1 MRKYYLDN
9 LRTLMILLLF
19 PVHTFMIW
27 NDYGTKF
34 YVWGGESKLLS
45 SLITLVNPWFMSILF
60 VIAGMCANY
69 SLRKRSIKGFV
80 KERFSKLMLPFIS
93 GMILLIPFQTLYARK
108 FFFGYNGS
116 LFDNFKYF
124 FTNFTDLS
132 GYDGC
137 FTPGHLWFILF
148 LFVISILSLVV
159 IKLLPYEKIR
169 NKTEKMNIAIII
181 LLFVPVW
188 LFYYIGNFGGF
199 SLGKDF
205 ILYLLGYYVFSN
217 DLIIQKIIKW
227 KKLILM
233 LFCILQLGLSIAY
246 YQFSYYGDLGV
257 NIVGW
262 LGVLSFLIIG
272 NEYFNKKTKITDYL
286 SKASFPVYILHQTI
300 LVISGYYVLLSIDN
314 IVMQVLIIMAGS
326 FLLTFLCYEIIRR
339 IPYLRKLFG
348 MKK

>member
-199 SLGKDF
+199 SLGKDLM
-205 ILYLLGYYVFSN
+205 LYLLGYYVLSN
-217 DLIIQKIIKW
+217 ELIMQKIIKW
-227 KKLILM
+227 KRPIVVS
-233 LFCILQLGLSIAY
+233 FCILQAGLSIAY

-348 MKK
+348 MK

>member
-45 SLITLVNPWFMSILF
+45 ALITLVNPWFMSILF

-124 FTNFTDLS
+124 FTNSTDLS

-169 NKTEKMNIAIII
+169 SKTEKMNTAIII

-205 ILYLLGYYVFSN
+205 MLYLLGYYVLSN
-217 DLIIQKIIKW
+217 DLIIQKIVKW
-227 KKLILM
+227 KRPIVM
-233 LFCILQLGLSIAY
+233 SFCILQAGLSIAY

-272 NEYFNKKTKITDYL
+272 NEYFNKTTKITDYL
-286 SKASFPVYILHQTI
+286 SKASFPVYIFHQTI
-300 LVISGYYVLLSIDN
+300 LVILGYFLLLSVDDM
-314 IVMQVLIIMAGS
+314 VMQVLIIMAGS

-348 MKK
+348 MK

>member
-27 NDYGTKF
+27 NNYGTKF
-34 YVWGGESKLLS
+34 YVWGGESRLLS
-45 SLITLVNPWFMSILF
+45 ALITIVNPWFMPILF

-69 SLRKRSIKGFV
+69 SLRKRSVKEFV
-80 KERFSKLMLPFIS
+80 KERFSKLLLPFIS
-93 GMILLIPFQTLYARK
+93 GMILLVPFQTLYARK
-108 FFFGYNGS
+108 FFFNYDGG
-116 LFDNFKYF
+116 LIDNFKYF
-124 FTNFTDLS
+124 FTHFTDLS

-148 LFVISILSLVV
+148 LFVISILSLTVM
-159 IKLLPYEKIR
+159 KLLPYEKIKG
-169 NKTEKMNIAIII
+169 KTEKMNIAIII

-217 DLIIQKIIKW
+217 DYIIQKIIQW
-227 KKLILM
+227 KKFILM
-233 LFCILQLGLSIAY
+233 SFCVLQLGLSIAY
-246 YQFSYYGDLGV
+246 YRFSYYGDLGV

-272 NEYFNKKTKITDYL
+272 KEYFNKQTNITDYL

-326 FLLTFLCYEIIRR
+326 FLLTFICYEVIRH

-348 MKK
+348 MKR

>member
-9 LRTLMILLLF
+9 LRTLMILFLF

-45 SLITLVNPWFMSILF
+45 ALITLVNPWFMSILF

-80 KERFSKLMLPFIS
+80 KERFSKLMIPFIS

-116 LFDNFKYF
+116 WFDNFKYF

-148 LFVISILSLVV
+148 LFVISILSLAV

-169 NKTEKMNIAIII
+169 SKTEKMNIAIII

-205 ILYLLGYYVFSN
+205 MLYLLGYYVLSN
-217 DLIIQKIIKW
+217 DWIIQKIIKW
-227 KKLILM
+227 KRPIVTS
-233 LFCILQLGLSIAY
+233 FCILQAGLSIAY

-286 SKASFPVYILHQTI
+286 SKASFPVYIFHQTI
-300 LVISGYYVLLSIDN
+300 LVILGYFLLLSVDDM
-314 IVMQVLIIMAGS
+314 VMQVLIIMAGS

-348 MKK
+348 MK

>member
-69 SLRKRSIKGFV
+69 SLRKRSIREFV

-108 FFFGYNGS
+108 FFFGYKGS
-116 LFDNFKYF
+116 LFDNFKCF
-124 FTNFTDLS
+124 FTNFTDMS

-159 IKLLPYEKIR
+159 IKLLPYEKMR

-205 ILYLLGYYVFSN
+205 MLYLLGYYVLSN
-217 DLIIQKIIKW
+217 DLIMQKIIKW
-227 KKLILM
+227 KRPLVVS
-233 LFCILQLGLSIAY
+233 FCILQAGLSIAY

-272 NEYFNKKTKITDYL
+272 NEWFNRKTKITDYL
-286 SKASFPVYILHQTI
+286 SKASFPIYIFHQTI
-300 LVISGYYVLLSIDN
+300 LVILGYYLLLAVDN
-314 IVMQVLIIMAGS
+314 MVMQVLIIMAGS

-348 MKK
+348 MK

>member
-45 SLITLVNPWFMSILF
+45 ALITLVNPWFMSILF

-148 LFVISILSLVV
+148 LFFISILSLVV

-169 NKTEKMNIAIII
+169 SKTEKMNIAIII

-205 ILYLLGYYVFSN
+205 MLYLLGYYVLSN
-217 DLIIQKIIKW
+217 DLIIQKIVKW
-227 KKLILM
+227 KRPIVM
-233 LFCILQLGLSIAY
+233 SFCILQAGLSIAY

-272 NEYFNKKTKITDYL
+272 NEYFNKTTKITDYL
-286 SKASFPVYILHQTI
+286 SKASFPVYIFHQTI
-300 LVISGYYVLLSIDN
+300 LVILGYFLLLSVDDM
-314 IVMQVLIIMAGS
+314 VMQVLIIMAGS

-348 MKK
+348 MK

>member
-27 NDYGTKF
+27 NNYGTKF
-34 YVWGGESKLLS
+34 YVWGGESRLLS
-45 SLITLVNPWFMSILF
+45 ALITIVNPWFMPILF

-69 SLRKRSIKGFV
+69 SLRKRSIKEFV
-80 KERFSKLMLPFIS
+80 KERFSKLLLPFIS

-199 SLGKDF
+199 SLGKDLM
-205 ILYLLGYYVFSN
+205 LYLLGYYVLSN
-217 DLIIQKIIKW
+217 ELIMQKIIKW
-227 KKLILM
+227 KRPIVVS
-233 LFCILQLGLSIAY
+233 FCILQAGLSIAY

-326 FLLTFLCYEIIRR
+326 FLLTFLCYEIIRH

-348 MKK
+348 MK

>member
-19 PVHTFMIW
+19 PVHTLMIW
-27 NDYGTKF
+27 NDYGIKF
-34 YVWGGESKLLS
+34 YVWDGDNRLLS
-45 SLITLVNPWFMSILF
+45 SIITLVNTWFMPVLF

-69 SLRKRSIKGFV
+69 SLRKRSIKEFV
-80 KERFSKLMLPFIS
+80 KERFRKLLIPFIS
-93 GMILLIPFQTLYARK
+93 GMILLIPFQTFYARK

-116 LFDNFKYF
+116 LLDNFKYF
-124 FTNFTDLS
+124 FTHFTDLS
-132 GYDGC
+132 GYDGR

-159 IKLLPYEKIR
+159 MKLLPYEKIR
-169 NKTEKMNIAIII
+169 RKTDKMNIAIII
-181 LLFVPVW
+181 LLFVTVW

-205 ILYLLGYYVFSN
+205 ILYLLGYYVFSD
-217 DLIIQKIIKW
+217 DLIIQKVIKW

-233 LFCILQLGLSIAY
+233 SFCILQLGLSIAY

-272 NEYFNKKTKITDYL
+272 KEHFNKKINITDYL
-286 SKASFPVYILHQTI
+286 SKASFPVYVLHQTI
-300 LVISGYYVLLSIDN
+300 LVILGYYVLLSIDN
-314 IVMQVLIIMAGS
+314 IVMQVLIIMTGS

-348 MKK
+348 MK

>member
-45 SLITLVNPWFMSILF
+45 ALITLVNPWFMSILF

-169 NKTEKMNIAIII
+169 SKTEKMNTAIII

-205 ILYLLGYYVFSN
+205 MLYLLGYYVLSN
-217 DLIIQKIIKW
+217 DLIIQKIVKW
-227 KKLILM
+227 KRPIVM
-233 LFCILQLGLSIAY
+233 SFCILQAGLSIAY

-272 NEYFNKKTKITDYL
+272 NEYFNKTTKITDYL
-286 SKASFPVYILHQTI
+286 SKASFPVYIFHQTI
-300 LVISGYYVLLSIDN
+300 LVILGYFLLLSVDDM
-314 IVMQVLIIMAGS
+314 VMQVLIIMAGS

-348 MKK
+348 MK

>member
-348 MKK
+348 MK

>member
-27 NDYGTKF
+27 NNYGTKF
-34 YVWGGESKLLS
+34 YVWGGESRLLS
-45 SLITLVNPWFMSILF
+45 ALITVVNPWFMPILF

-80 KERFSKLMLPFIS
+80 KERFSKLLFPFIS
-93 GMILLIPFQTLYARK
+93 GMILLVPFQTLYARK

-124 FTNFTDLS
+124 FTHFTDLS

-148 LFVISILSLVV
+148 LFVISILSLAVM
-159 IKLLPYEKIR
+159 KLLPYEKIR
-169 NKTEKMNIAIII
+169 CKTEKMNIAIII

-217 DLIIQKIIKW
+217 DLVIQEIIKW

-233 LFCILQLGLSIAY
+233 SFCILQLGLSIAY

-257 NIVGW
+257 NVVGW

-272 NEYFNKKTKITDYL
+272 KEHFNKKTKITDYL

-300 LVISGYYVLLSIDN
+300 LVISGYYVLLSMDN

-339 IPYLRKLFG
+339 TPYLRKLFG
-348 MKK
+348 IK

>member
-27 NDYGTKF
+27 NNYGTKF
-34 YVWGGESKLLS
+34 YVWGGESRLLS
-45 SLITLVNPWFMSILF
+45 ALITIVNPWFMPILF

-69 SLRKRSIKGFV
+69 SLRKRSIKEFV
-80 KERFSKLMLPFIS
+80 KERFSKLLLPFIS

-199 SLGKDF
+199 SLGKDLM
-205 ILYLLGYYVFSN
+205 LYLLGYYVLSN
-217 DLIIQKIIKW
+217 ELIMQKIIKW
-227 KKLILM
+227 KRPIVVS
-233 LFCILQLGLSIAY
+233 FCILQAGLSIAY

-286 SKASFPVYILHQTI
+286 SKVSFPVYIFHQTI
-300 LVISGYYVLLSIDN
+300 LVILGYYVLLSIDN

-348 MKK
+348 MK

>member
-27 NDYGTKF
+27 NNYGTKF
-34 YVWGGESKLLS
+34 YVWGGESRLLS
-45 SLITLVNPWFMSILF
+45 ALITIVNPWFMPILF

-69 SLRKRSIKGFV
+69 SLRKRSIKEFV
-80 KERFSKLMLPFIS
+80 KERFSKLLLPFIS
-93 GMILLIPFQTLYARK
+93 GMILLVPFQTLYARK
-108 FFFGYNGS
+108 FFFNYDGGII
-116 LFDNFKYF
+116 DNFKYF
-124 FTNFTDLS
+124 FTHFTDLS

-159 IKLLPYEKIR
+159 IKLLPYQKIRRITEKI
-169 NKTEKMNIAIII
+169 NIMVII

-233 LFCILQLGLSIAY
+233 LFCILQAGLSIAY

-348 MKK
+348 MK

>member
-80 KERFSKLMLPFIS
+80 KERFSKLLLPFIS
-93 GMILLIPFQTLYARK
+93 GMILLVPFQTLYARK
-108 FFFGYNGS
+108 FFFNYDGGII
-116 LFDNFKYF
+116 DNFKYF

-314 IVMQVLIIMAGS
+314 IVIQVIIIMAGS

-339 IPYLRKLFG
+339 LSYLRKLFG
-348 MKK
+348 MK

>member
-27 NDYGTKF
+27 NNYGTKF
-34 YVWGGESKLLS
+34 YVWGGESRLLS
-45 SLITLVNPWFMSILF
+45 ALITIVNPWFMPILF

-69 SLRKRSIKGFV
+69 SLRKRSIKEFV
-80 KERFSKLMLPFIS
+80 KERFSKLLLPFIS

-199 SLGKDF
+199 SLGKDLM
-205 ILYLLGYYVFSN
+205 LYLLGYYVLSN
-217 DLIIQKIIKW
+217 ELIMQKIIKW
-227 KKLILM
+227 KRPIVVS
-233 LFCILQLGLSIAY
+233 FCILQAGLSIAY

-348 MKK
+348 MK